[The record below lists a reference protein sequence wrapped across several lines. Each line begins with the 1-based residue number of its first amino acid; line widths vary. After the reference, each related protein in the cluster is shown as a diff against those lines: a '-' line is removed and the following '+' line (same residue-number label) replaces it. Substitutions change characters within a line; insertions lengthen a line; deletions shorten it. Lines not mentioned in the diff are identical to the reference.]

1 MDRSLNRIL
10 SLPLFDDE
18 FVRALKLVRLD
29 HVEFWLA
36 VVDDRSIAVDSKLAG
51 LVSASPEDQKAKDL
65 LLNRLDLLTMLAHL
79 IEKSR
84 PRIEGE
90 IADLG
95 FGMSFGSAKSGP
107 PDQGGRLAAPTGSST
122 PMRLAHRRSLY
133 VRSLAGSG

>member
-18 FVRALKLVRLD
+18 FVRALRLVRLD

-36 VVDDRSIAVDSKLAG
+36 VVDDRSIAVDSKIAG
-51 LVSASPEDQKAKDL
+51 LVSAAQEDQNAKDL

-84 PRIEGE
+84 SRIDGE
-90 IADLG
+90 IATDLG
-95 FGMSFGSAKSGP
+95 FGMSFGSAKLGP
-107 PDQGGRLAAPTGSST
+107 PDQGEDSLSLWVAKF
-122 PMRLAHRRSLY
+122 LCFLRRGQLP
-133 VRSLAGSG
+133 LDLEWK

>member
-51 LVSASPEDQKAKDL
+51 LVSASH
-65 LLNRLDLLTMLAHL
+65 R
-79 IEKSR
+79 
-84 PRIEGE
+84 
-90 IADLG
+90 
-95 FGMSFGSAKSGP
+95 GSESKRSSAES
-107 PDQGGRLAAPTGSST
+107 TGSVD
-122 PMRLAHRRSLY
+122 H
-133 VRSLAGSG
+133 AGSPDREI